1 MADPLSNDR
10 FIAGEER
17 WAPFTGGHRMR
28 YLFLKAQ
35 RNTGLRPVIFIH
47 GFFGCSFSWRF
58 NLEEFSR
65 ERDCYAID
73 LLGIGDSDHPPRGIY
88 SYSFPDSARRVL
100 DWIRQLGLTNV
111 DLVATSHGGAVAM
124 FMAVL
129 DRQEHRNTVGRLVL
143 VAPANPYSRRG
154 RKRIWFFNTG
164 FGSWLLK
171 STGGIDR
178 IKDLSLDFMYGDR
191 KLITPA
197 TRAGYGRVVEHPQAF
212 DYALDVIRTWHTDMD
227 KLLTEL
233 DTISDIPTLLLWGDR
248 DHTVPT
254 KTAIAL
260 QKHFR
265 NSQLVTQRKAG
276 HMPYEEDPKVFNH
289 TVLDWLNRASA
300 KAGA

>member
-1 MADPLSNDR
+1 
-10 FIAGEER
+10 
-17 WAPFTGGHRMR
+17 MR

-35 RNTGLRPVIFIH
+35 RETGLPPVIFIH

-73 LLGIGDSDHPPRGIY
+73 LLGIGDSDHPQRGL
-88 SYSFPDSARRVL
+88 YSFSFTESARRVL

-129 DRQEHRNTVGRLVL
+129 DRQEHHDTIGRLVL

-154 RKRIWFFNTG
+154 RKRILFFNTRLG
-164 FGSWLLK
+164 AWLLK
-171 STGGIDR
+171 SVGGVDQ

-191 KLITPA
+191 KLITPE
-197 TRAGYGRVVEHPQAF
+197 TRAGYSRIVAHPQTF
-212 DYALDVIRTWHTDMD
+212 DYALDVIRTWHREMD
-227 KLLTEL
+227 WLHTQL
-233 DTISDIPTLLLWGDR
+233 DTISDIPTLLVWGDR

-254 KTAIAL
+254 RTAIPL
-260 QKHFR
+260 QTHFR
-265 NSQLVTQRKAG
+265 KSQLVVLRKSG
-276 HMPYEEDPKVFNH
+276 HMPYEEDPKTFNH
-289 TVLDWLNRASA
+289 SVLDWLGHAEA
-300 KAGA
+300 EAAG